1 MRLLARG
8 YYPPI
13 LSLIFEM
20 LRLPAVLPATLVIF
34 APGRARTFQV
44 TPKGR
49 SESDAARRA
58 PVPRL
63 YAALIALTAASLAW
77 SGATFAGLTP
87 THYAHPGAVAGAACF
102 LIANQLLVIAAIRRI
117 RRPRYAGE
125 RRESYRFP
133 LAFSGRLNGRPC
145 RIEDV
150 SLTGAHVRTEDAAAV
165 FAIDQTATLEIE
177 LEHSSERLE
186 CTVRRLLADGDVGLS
201 FDAGSADVARLALA
215 LFQPSALKTRARRKP
230 SAAKRR
236 STAKRPARAKPAA
249 ATRPKVDQGPAREVA

>member
-1 MRLLARG
+1 MLQRRRWASGAMQVLRRERPITGRGLRFGQRLAYAATLFAWFDSWRTLAYQLIPVAILLTGAMPVAVPMSVFGPVALMVFAMQFVAMRLLARG

-20 LRLPAVLPATLVIF
+20 LRMPAVLPATLVIF
-34 APGRARTFQV
+34 APGHARTFRV

-58 PVPRL
+58 PVPKL
-63 YAALIALTAASLAW
+63 YVALIALTAASLAW
-77 SGATFAGLTP
+77 TGATFGGLTP

-102 LIANQLLVIAAIRRI
+102 LIANQLLVFAAIRRI

-165 FAIDQTATLEIE
+165 FAIDQTATLEI
-177 LEHSSERLE
+177 
-186 CTVRRLLADGDVGLS
+186 
-201 FDAGSADVARLALA
+201 
-215 LFQPSALKTRARRKP
+215 
-230 SAAKRR
+230 
-236 STAKRPARAKPAA
+236 
-249 ATRPKVDQGPAREVA
+249 